1 MSVLEIIIFALI
13 KIVIIVSAMLLSVAY
28 LVYFERK
35 VSAWAQNRIGPNR
48 VGWKGA
54 LQPFA
59 DLMKLALKED
69 IVPQNA
75 DKRIHSLAPV
85 IALLVALSTYA
96 VIPFGPDLQIANYN
110 IPLIV
115 ADVNIGVLFIL
126 ALTSLGVYAIT
137 LAGWSSGSK
146 YSLLGGI
153 RSSAQMISYEV
164 SMGFS
169 VAGVLLLS
177 ESLRPTAIVES
188 QASWMWNAIVQP
200 IGFITF
206 LVSAFA
212 ETNRLPFDL
221 PEAEPELVGGFHTEY
236 SSMKFAGFF
245 LAEYANMI
253 IASALIVT
261 LYLGGWQIPYLEKL
275 NLSPLVYTLLSLGAF
290 LLKMA
295 ALLFFFL
302 WIRWTLPR
310 FRYDQLMNLGWKVLF
325 PLSLINIVWVA
336 VLIMSV
342 LAFLLAGDNIDL
354 GNYRYLILLSAVLL
368 SVGLISVQIRPLAYF
383 FLGIIA
389 RLPLVKRI
397 HQPWVDFYESSREIL
412 QLRHVIPTSTLGA
425 LAHMT
430 DALGFCIILHGFGL
444 EITWVLYLQAVF
456 ITGLTAAIG
465 ALSGAH
471 GIQYAAPGSTA
482 FKA

>member
-1 MSVLEIIIFALI
+1 MNILEIVIFSLV
-13 KIVIIVSAMLLSVAY
+13 KIVIIVSVMLVTVAY

-48 VGWKGA
+48 VGWKGT

-59 DLMKLALKED
+59 DLFKLVLKED
-69 IVPQNA
+69 IVPDNA
-75 DKRIHSLAPV
+75 DKKIHSLAPV

-96 VIPFGPDLQIANYN
+96 VIPFGPDLQIGSYN
-110 IPLIV
+110 IPLLV

-177 ESLRPTAIVES
+177 ESLRPAAIVES
-188 QASWMWNAIVQP
+188 QSGWMWNAIVQP

-253 IASALIVT
+253 IASAFIVT
-261 LYLGGWQIPYLEKL
+261 LYLGGWQVPYLEKL
-275 NLSPLVYTLLSLGAF
+275 GLSPIVYTLLSFGAF
-290 LLKMA
+290 LFKMA

-302 WIRWTLPR
+302 WVRWSLPR
-310 FRYDQLMNLGWKVLF
+310 FRYDQLMNLGWKVMF

-336 VLIMSV
+336 IIIM
-342 LAFLLAGDNIDL
+342 I
-354 GNYRYLILLSAVLL
+354 
-368 SVGLISVQIRPLAYF
+368 
-383 FLGIIA
+383 
-389 RLPLVKRI
+389 
-397 HQPWVDFYESSREIL
+397 
-412 QLRHVIPTSTLGA
+412 
-425 LAHMT
+425 
-430 DALGFCIILHGFGL
+430 FG
-444 EITWVLYLQAVF
+444 
-456 ITGLTAAIG
+456 
-465 ALSGAH
+465 
-471 GIQYAAPGSTA
+471 
-482 FKA
+482 

>member
-1 MSVLEIIIFALI
+1 MSILE
-13 KIVIIVSAMLLSVAY
+13 IVIITLIKVVVVVGTMLVSVAY

-48 VGWKGA
+48 VGWHGA

-59 DLMKLALKED
+59 DLFKLVLKED
-69 IVPQNA
+69 IVPYNA
-75 DKRIHSLAPV
+75 DRKIHALAPV

-96 VIPFGPDLQIANYN
+96 VIPFGPDLEVGGYN
-110 IPLIV
+110 ISLVV

-126 ALTSLGVYAIT
+126 ALTSLGVYALT

-177 ESLRPTAIVES
+177 ESLRPVAIVES
-188 QASWMWNAIVQP
+188 QSGWMWNAIVQP

-236 SSMKFAGFF
+236 SSTKFAGFF

-261 LYLGGWQIPYLEKL
+261 LYLGGWQIPYIDKL
-275 NLSPLVYTLLSLGAF
+275 GLSPIVETVLCFGGF
-290 LLKMA
+290 LFKMA
-295 ALLFFFL
+295 LLLFFFL
-302 WIRWTLPR
+302 WVRWSLPR
-310 FRYDQLMNLGWKVLF
+310 FRYDQLMNLGWKVMF

-336 VLIMSV
+336 VLIM
-342 LAFLLAGDNIDL
+342 I
-354 GNYRYLILLSAVLL
+354 
-368 SVGLISVQIRPLAYF
+368 
-383 FLGIIA
+383 
-389 RLPLVKRI
+389 
-397 HQPWVDFYESSREIL
+397 
-412 QLRHVIPTSTLGA
+412 
-425 LAHMT
+425 
-430 DALGFCIILHGFGL
+430 FG
-444 EITWVLYLQAVF
+444 
-456 ITGLTAAIG
+456 
-465 ALSGAH
+465 
-471 GIQYAAPGSTA
+471 
-482 FKA
+482 

>member
-1 MSVLEIIIFALI
+1 MSILEIVIVSLI
-13 KIVIIVSAMLLSVAY
+13 KIIIIVSVMLVTVAY

-48 VGWKGA
+48 VGWHGA

-59 DLMKLALKED
+59 DLFKLVLKED
-69 IVPQNA
+69 IVPDNA
-75 DKRIHSLAPV
+75 DRKIHALAPV

-96 VIPFGPDLQIANYN
+96 VIPFGPDLQIGDYKIA
-110 IPLIV
+110 LVV
-115 ADVNIGVLFIL
+115 ADVNMGVLFIL

-177 ESLRPTAIVES
+177 ESLRPVAIVEAQS
-188 QASWMWNAIVQP
+188 GWMWNAILQP

-206 LVSAFA
+206 VVSAFA

-253 IASALIVT
+253 IASAFIVT
-261 LYLGGWQIPYLEKL
+261 LYLGGWQIPYIEKL
-275 NLSPLVYTLLSLGAF
+275 GLSPMLETILCFGAF
-290 LLKMA
+290 LFKMA

-302 WIRWTLPR
+302 WVRWSLPR
-310 FRYDQLMNLGWKVLF
+310 FRYDQLMSLGWKVMF
-325 PLSLINIVWVA
+325 PLSLVNIIWVA
-336 VLIMSV
+336 ALIM
-342 LAFLLAGDNIDL
+342 I
-354 GNYRYLILLSAVLL
+354 
-368 SVGLISVQIRPLAYF
+368 
-383 FLGIIA
+383 
-389 RLPLVKRI
+389 
-397 HQPWVDFYESSREIL
+397 
-412 QLRHVIPTSTLGA
+412 
-425 LAHMT
+425 
-430 DALGFCIILHGFGL
+430 FGL
-444 EITWVLYLQAVF
+444 
-456 ITGLTAAIG
+456 
-465 ALSGAH
+465 
-471 GIQYAAPGSTA
+471 
-482 FKA
+482 